1 MARFLRSR
9 KKAQGAAP
17 GSLIFLGNKKMETSE
32 LHLMVYNKHTVEE
45 KQLYKVADIPEN
57 LPDGT
62 VMWINVYGLQDIEL
76 IEKLGSRFSIP
87 PLELEDILNP
97 DQRPKLSEN
106 EENLTIFLKVLEYK
120 NKIKRVAGD
129 QISIVIGKNYVI
141 TFQEVVATYFNPVRQ
156 RIRAGGNGRI
166 RQMGPDYL
174 AYALIDTLVD
184 GYIHN
189 IESLGSEIESLE
201 EEVLYETKKETLHH
215 IYGLKTSVRLIRKNV
230 RPLKEIMLFLVKN
243 NTNLVNKKTITFFK
257 DLQDLTDQATDAI
270 DIYYN
275 MTNDY
280 LNIYHA
286 NVGNRTN
293 DVMKVLTIFASIFI
307 PLTFIAGIYGTN
319 FDYLPELHY
328 KYSYFIM
335 WGVMIVI
342 ASVMLYFFRKK
353 GFL

>member
-9 KKAQGAAP
+9 KKAQGSPP

-32 LHLMVYNKHTVEE
+32 LHLMVYNKNTVEE
-45 KQLYKVADIPEN
+45 KQLYQVADIPEN

-76 IEKLGSRFSIP
+76 IEKLGKRFSVP
-87 PLELEDILNP
+87 ALVLEDVLNP
-97 DQRPKLSEN
+97 DQRPKISEN

-120 NKIKRVAGD
+120 SELKRVAGD
-129 QISIVIGKNYVI
+129 QISIVVGHNYVI

-156 RIRAGGNGRI
+156 RIRTGRI
-166 RQMGPDYL
+166 RLMGPDYL

-184 GYIHN
+184 NYIHH
-189 IESLGSEIESLE
+189 IENLGSEIESLE
-201 EEVLYETKKETLHH
+201 EEVLHETKKETLHH
-215 IYGLKTSVRLIRKNV
+215 IYGLKTNIRLIRKNI
-230 RPLKEIMLFLVKN
+230 RPLKEIMLSLVKN
-243 NTNLVNKKTITFFK
+243 TSKLVNKKTITYLK
-257 DLQDLTDQATDAI
+257 DLQDLTAQAIDTT

-280 LNIYHA
+280 LSIYHA

-307 PLTFIAGIYGTN
+307 PLTFIAGVYGTN
-319 FDYLPELHY
+319 FQYVPELDY

-335 WGVMIVI
+335 WGVMIVV
-342 ASVMLYFFRKK
+342 AVAMLYFFRKK
-353 GFL
+353 DWL